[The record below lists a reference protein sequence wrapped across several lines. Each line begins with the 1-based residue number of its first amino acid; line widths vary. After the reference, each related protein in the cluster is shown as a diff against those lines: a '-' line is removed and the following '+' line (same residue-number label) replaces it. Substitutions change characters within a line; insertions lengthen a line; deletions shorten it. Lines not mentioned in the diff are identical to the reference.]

1 MNEFLVVFVTGSGT
15 YSDGGSRGAGLIF
28 YVTS

>member
-1 MNEFLVVFVTGSGT
+1 MNEFLIVSVTGSGT
-15 YSDGGSRGAGLIF
+15 YCDGGRKGAGLIF